1 MKIKAHNEQV
11 LVKPLPSNKVS
22 KGGIIVA
29 DSFLKRS
36 DKGVVVNVGRGTKNR
51 PMEYQKDDIV
61 FNIRGAGVEIIED
74 GEKYY
79 LIPSM
84 DILAYIRE

>member
-1 MKIKAHNEQV
+1 MIKAHNENV
-11 LVKPLPSNKVS
+11 LIKPLPSKKVS

-29 DSFLKRS
+29 DSYVERS
-36 DKGVVVNVGRGTKNR
+36 SMGVVVNTGRGTKKR
-51 PMEYQKDDIV
+51 PMEYQKDDVI
-61 FNIRGAGVEIIED
+61 FHIKTAGVEVIQD

>member
-1 MKIKAHNEQV
+1 MIKAIREQV
-11 LVKPLPSNKVS
+11 LIKPLPSNKVS
-22 KGGIIVA
+22 RGGIIVA
-29 DSFLKRS
+29 DSFVERS
-36 DKGVVVNVGRGTKNR
+36 SKGVVINTGRGTKNR
-51 PMEYQKDDIV
+51 PMEYQKDDII
-61 FNIRGAGVEIIED
+61 FHIKTAGIEVIQD

>member
-1 MKIKAHNEQV
+1 MIKAHNENV
-11 LVKPLPSNKVS
+11 LIKPLPSKRVS

-29 DSFLKRS
+29 DSYVERS
-36 DKGVVVNVGRGTKNR
+36 SMGVVINTGRGTKKR
-51 PMEYQKDDIV
+51 PMEYQKDDVI
-61 FNIRGAGVEIIED
+61 FHIKTAGVEVIQD